1 MIEDLKKEIDANNW
15 NAILE
20 MHSNVSVNKNLL
32 GSTIFFHDMETS
44 NISPDEILE
53 LKGGCYLMD
62 FSDGSTGAVL
72 NILIK
77 HVGITM
83 FFNSDKKITCPQ
95 CGGALYN
102 NNCTTCNQRG
112 I

>member
-1 MIEDLKKEIDANNW
+1 MIEELKKEIDTNNW

-20 MHSNVSVNKNLL
+20 MHSNVSVSKYLF
-32 GSTIFFHDMETS
+32 GTTIYFHNMETS

-62 FSDGSTGAVL
+62 FSDGSTCAVL
-72 NILIK
+72 NTIIK
-77 HVGITM
+77 HIVITM
-83 FFNSDKKITCPQ
+83 FFNLDKNTCPQ

-102 NNCTTCNQRG
+102 NNCTPCNQRG